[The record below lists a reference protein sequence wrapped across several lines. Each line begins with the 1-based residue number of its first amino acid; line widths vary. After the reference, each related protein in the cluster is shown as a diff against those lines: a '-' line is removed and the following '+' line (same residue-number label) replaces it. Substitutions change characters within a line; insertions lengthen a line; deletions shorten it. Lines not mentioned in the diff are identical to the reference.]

1 MWEYNIQVQW
11 EKQEVPY
18 KRMVKLTSE
27 GLPEIIA
34 TTPKNRNGFTGY
46 WSPEHLF
53 VAAASICLSTTFLHI
68 AQNSNLKIEK
78 FRVESKAIAD
88 SVETDGM
95 NRTVI
100 TEIHERFYLQLT
112 DSKFE
117 KKAKRVVEKAIE
129 NCIIANSVKSK
140 VTTELILE

>member
-1 MWEYNIQVQW
+1 
-11 EKQEVPY
+11 
-18 KRMVKLTSE
+18 
-27 GLPEIIA
+27 
-34 TTPKNRNGFTGY
+34 
-46 WSPEHLF
+46 
-53 VAAASICLSTTFLHI
+53 
-68 AQNSNLKIEK
+68 LKIEK